1 MKEITYKISIGE
13 NGQLVE
19 RQEVNGFLAFDLFG
33 YQWATHQ
40 DIPAG
45 NWIISEVSTGF
56 ELESGKFFEDKE
68 EASYWAWAYLLKK
81 GEGLTRLHVE
91 KARMKIQEYENK
103 QQYQPHE
110 APVSKG

>member
-1 MKEITYKISIGE
+1 MNGKSRLGIKGRLERLIFYSPDGCWLWIGQFRKEDGYGLIKI
-13 NGQLVE
+13 
-19 RQEVNGFLAFDLFG
+19 
-33 YQWATHQ
+33 
-40 DIPAG
+40 
-45 NWIISEVSTGF
+45 
-56 ELESGKFFEDKE
+56 DKRLTRVHRV
-68 EASYWAWAYLLKK
+68 AWAWAYLLKK